1 MSWPIY
7 VIMTVVIFIHNN
19 EPFLKYII
27 YVKNLGAI
35 HDLVCS
41 ILVMQNILIQ
51 FVPYF
56 PIRLL
61 QSPKDASLVTTL
73 S

>member
-35 HDLVCS
+35 HDLVLSLDWFHTCDAKYLNPVCS
-41 ILVMQNILIQ
+41 IFSDKIT
-51 FVPYF
+51 
-56 PIRLL
+56 PI
-61 QSPKDASLVTTL
+61 S
-73 S
+73 